1 MWAVWKLIQF
11 YLVSNMYL
19 LLLAGIILG
28 LSFYLDKKQGDEYKM
43 YIPYIGFVNTRLWG
57 SIITTLLILFVI
69 NS

>member
-1 MWAVWKLIQF
+1 
-11 YLVSNMYL
+11 MYL

-28 LSFYLDKKQGDEYKM
+28 LSFYLDKKQGDEYKV

-69 NS
+69 NN